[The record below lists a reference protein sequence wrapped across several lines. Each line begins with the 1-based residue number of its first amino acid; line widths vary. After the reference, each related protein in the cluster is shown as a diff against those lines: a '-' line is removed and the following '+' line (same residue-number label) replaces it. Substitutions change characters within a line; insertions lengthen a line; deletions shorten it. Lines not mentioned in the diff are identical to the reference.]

1 MKELSQ
7 LFTSKRVLD
16 ENENIPSLTNN
27 IIKTINN
34 QYKFVNKS
42 KELKKKNNDIISDLK
57 MKIRDLDDCFSFYKK
72 QNLKRK
78 DLVSNIESRSRS
90 NNTQKQRKLNF
101 PKKQKNVFIH

>member
-34 QYKFVNKS
+34 QYKFV
-42 KELKKKNNDIISDLK
+42 
-57 MKIRDLDDCFSFYKK
+57 SFY
-72 QNLKRK
+72 
-78 DLVSNIESRSRS
+78 NIINYYS
-90 NNTQKQRKLNF
+90 KF
-101 PKKQKNVFIH
+101 